1 MEIVAI
7 VVLYNCNIEKSQ
19 TIISLLNNYKN
30 NKNYFNNFSLIIYD
44 NGEFNQKSK
53 IIIPFQYEYVHDS
66 TNRGLAVAYNYSL
79 KNFKTEN
86 NSWLFLLD
94 QDSTLP
100 IDFIYK
106 LKLDLK
112 IVQYNS
118 EVVAVVPKMHHG
130 NYFFSPSKIL
140 YGGTMRPIDMTH
152 SGIYKNNIFAIGSG
166 SVIRYTFLKSING
179 FNEFFWIDSLDRWL
193 YHIINKMGKSVFVS
207 NIILEHELSIMNYG
221 LLLNKKRYINI
232 MKYETY
238 FMFFYKSKTENF
250 IYYLRLIK
258 RTIYLFFKEKN
269 KIFAYLTLN
278 HLVNNLINRKKLLNE
293 QNTSK

>member
-7 VVLYNCNIEKSQ
+7 IVLYNCNIEKSQ
-19 TIISLLNNYKN
+19 TIISLLTNYYN
-30 NKNYFNNFSLIIYD
+30 NKNDFNDFSLIIYD
-44 NGEFNQKSK
+44 NGVFNQKSK
-53 IIIPFQYEYVHDS
+53 IIIPFQCEYVHDP
-66 TNRGLAVAYNYSL
+66 TNSGLAVAYNYAL

-130 NYFFSPSKIL
+130 NYFFSPSKII

-152 SGIYKNNIFAIGSG
+152 SGIYKHNIFAIGSG
-166 SVIRYTFLKSING
+166 SVIRLTFLKSING
-179 FNEFFWIDSLDRWL
+179 FNEFFRIDSLDRWL
-193 YHIINKMGKSVFVS
+193 YHIIHKMGKFVFVS
-207 NIILEHELSIMNYG
+207 NTILEHELSIMNYG
-221 LLLNKKRYINI
+221 KLLNKKRYENI

-238 FMFFYKSKTENF
+238 FMFFYKSNTENF

-269 KIFAYLTLN
+269 KIYAYLTLN
-278 HLVNNLINRKKLLNE
+278 HLVNNLINRKKMLNE
-293 QNTSK
+293 QNTNK